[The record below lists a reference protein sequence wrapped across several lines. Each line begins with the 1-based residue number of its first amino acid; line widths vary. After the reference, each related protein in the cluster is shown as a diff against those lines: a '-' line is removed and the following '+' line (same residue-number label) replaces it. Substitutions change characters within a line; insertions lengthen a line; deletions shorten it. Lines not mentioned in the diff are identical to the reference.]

1 MRISGRVK
9 FPRDNLIWDT
19 KQNYFLPHL
28 ENLICKHV
36 QSVEPEYNELHTAL
50 YTGIFV
56 WRTFRYDDWVLTLK
70 LEE

>member
-50 YTGIFV
+50 YTGIEAFFFKV
-56 WRTFRYDDWVLTLK
+56 HALCVQDV
-70 LEE
+70 